1 MQHEIEILDN
11 TEGLSPVNALK
22 ILKRVIGLADLFIL
36 ANTSSFA
43 ELEQEKNMPTGGIL
57 RQCLRLSRS
66 TPSLLCERNG
76 ERVFCLAMTSAVRH
90 CMECRYQR
98 FDSTSAASKP
108 SPPSAA
114 TSVTKGPSK
123 DPIEIILE
131 LTYLMNSSNEID
143 IDSTIENLLS
153 SIIKNPESILQ
164 ELDIQRLRAMIYRD
178 VVRQDRNKAGKNVV
192 IVVVNLTQYFSSFFA
207 QLYFMSSSSEIHST
221 HVLFV
226 SFSLGR

>member
-1 MQHEIEILDN
+1 
-11 TEGLSPVNALK
+11 
-22 ILKRVIGLADLFIL
+22 
-36 ANTSSFA
+36 
-43 ELEQEKNMPTGGIL
+43 
-57 RQCLRLSRS
+57 
-66 TPSLLCERNG
+66 
-76 ERVFCLAMTSAVRH
+76 MTSAVRH

-98 FDSTSAASKP
+98 FDSTSVSKP
-108 SPPSAA
+108 FPPSAA
-114 TSVTKGPSK
+114 TAVTKGPIK

-131 LTYLMNSSNEID
+131 LTYLMNSSNELE